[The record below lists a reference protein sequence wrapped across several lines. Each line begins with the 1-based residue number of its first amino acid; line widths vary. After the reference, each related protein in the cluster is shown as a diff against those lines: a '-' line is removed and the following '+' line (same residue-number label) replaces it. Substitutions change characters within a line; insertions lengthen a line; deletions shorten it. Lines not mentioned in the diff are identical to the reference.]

1 MNKKALFPLVL
12 LLAVGVFF
20 SFRMIADKRL
30 ASNIPGDTEMNIEP
44 FVANNEDITK
54 SQAIQQTIMQVIR
67 DGHYSPKDVND
78 EFSKKV
84 FDKYLEMTDFG
95 KLFFLQSDIEEF
107 KKFETNIDDEI
118 NNGTTQLYDLV
129 SLRIKERMKEAEAYY
144 TEALKNPFSF
154 NDQDEIELDG
164 KKINWCNSKEELA
177 VRWNKSMKYR
187 TLARYEELKEQQKKS
202 TDKKELAKTTA
213 QLEADSRDNVRK
225 SMVSYFKRIN
235 KISDND
241 RFATYINSICH
252 VVDPHTDFFPPKD
265 KQRFDEEMSGT
276 FYGIGAVLQS
286 EEGACKIK
294 SIVVGSPCWKEG
306 SLKVGDIINKVAQ
319 ANEESVDI
327 SGWDIDDIVSIIRG
341 KDGSLVTLTVKH
353 LDGSMEDIVIKRG
366 RVEKDE
372 TFAKSAIIKQG
383 NLNIGYIILPE
394 FYADFQDANG
404 RRCAIDIEKE
414 IIKLKAENV
423 QGIVLDLRNNGGGSL
438 SDVVDIGGMFIDR
451 GPIVQVKSKME
462 NAQTLSDRRAGILY
476 DGPLAIM
483 INQGS
488 ASASEI
494 LAAAM
499 QDYKRAV
506 IIGSTSFGKGTV
518 QRVFPLEDFYQG
530 NKSVLPFGSIKLTL
544 QKFYRINGGSTQLK
558 GVTPDILLP
567 DLYELLDVGE
577 RRDSNSLAW
586 DQIAKSEYKP
596 LKMDV
601 DFSQLVENAKR
612 RVFTEQSFNLITK
625 NAARLKQQSEDNRY
639 SLNEK
644 KYQEQIKEA
653 KDLAKKMEE
662 IDKNKKLLNAINLKA
677 DLPGIQKDTALIAK
691 NTEWLK
697 LLKKDPYISEASNV
711 IADWIKLSK
720 TPNMGSVIKSDS
732 QQ

>member
-1 MNKKALFPLVL
+1 
-12 LLAVGVFF
+12 
-20 SFRMIADKRL
+20 
-30 ASNIPGDTEMNIEP
+30 
-44 FVANNEDITK
+44 
-54 SQAIQQTIMQVIR
+54 
-67 DGHYSPKDVND
+67 
-78 EFSKKV
+78 
-84 FDKYLEMTDFG
+84 
-95 KLFFLQSDIEEF
+95 
-107 KKFETNIDDEI
+107 
-118 NNGTTQLYDLV
+118 
-129 SLRIKERMKEAEAYY
+129 MKEAEAYY

-213 QLEADSRDNVRK
+213 QLETDSRDNVRK

-276 FYGIGAVLQS
+276 FYGLGAVLQS

>member
-1 MNKKALFPLVL
+1 
-12 LLAVGVFF
+12 
-20 SFRMIADKRL
+20 
-30 ASNIPGDTEMNIEP
+30 
-44 FVANNEDITK
+44 
-54 SQAIQQTIMQVIR
+54 
-67 DGHYSPKDVND
+67 
-78 EFSKKV
+78 
-84 FDKYLEMTDFG
+84 
-95 KLFFLQSDIEEF
+95 
-107 KKFETNIDDEI
+107 
-118 NNGTTQLYDLV
+118 
-129 SLRIKERMKEAEAYY
+129 MKEAEAYY

-177 VRWNKSMKYR
+177 MRWNKSMKYR